1 MDRYSCAYTQAHH
14 RISAWNHPLGHLPAL
29 ASLSGHLVYGLVLGL
44 VEIVFIN
51 IL

>member
-1 MDRYSCAYTQAHH
+1 VPIHKPITGFAP
-14 RISAWNHPLGHLPAL
+14 WNHPLGHLPAL